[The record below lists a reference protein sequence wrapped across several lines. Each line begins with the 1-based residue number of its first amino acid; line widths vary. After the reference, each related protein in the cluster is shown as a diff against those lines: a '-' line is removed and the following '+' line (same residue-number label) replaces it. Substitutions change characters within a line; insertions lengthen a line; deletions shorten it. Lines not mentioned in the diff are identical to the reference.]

1 MSDFLNYTR
10 QKKYVRGLC
19 VIGGILAVLIIVF
32 AGYRSFR
39 RFFSGFSRDFMRPY
53 LNSVVRTEDKT
64 AAAALMLKSK
74 TELANSSPLPNG
86 SSMISQNSWK
96 S

>member
-39 RFFSGFSRDFMRPY
+39 RFFPAFRATSC
-53 LNSVVRTEDKT
+53 VR
-64 AAAALMLKSK
+64 
-74 TELANSSPLPNG
+74 
-86 SSMISQNSWK
+86 I
-96 S
+96 